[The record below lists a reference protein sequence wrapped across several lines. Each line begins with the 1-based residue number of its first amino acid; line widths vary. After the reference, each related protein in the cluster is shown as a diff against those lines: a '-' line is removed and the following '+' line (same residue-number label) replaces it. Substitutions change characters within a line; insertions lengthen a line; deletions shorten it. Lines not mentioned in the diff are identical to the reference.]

1 MVVVVD
7 VTVLHVAAPAISA
20 DLSPTAI
27 QLLWI
32 IDVYPLV
39 AAPLLLASGV
49 AGDRLGRRKVLFWG
63 LAVFGIASVAAAFA
77 PSAPALIAARAL
89 LGVGGALIMPATMSI
104 IRDAFRDRDERVRA
118 VGIWSAVS
126 AGGAALGPLLGGFLV
141 EHFWWGSV
149 FLINVPILIIVVPFA
164 IKVLPESRAEEP
176 PPWNTSAVVLAGESA
191 SSAGLRLQGG
201 RAPRILRAHRP
212 GRVDPRRH
220 LPLGFRSRTA
230 EERRPD
236 PQRAPLRRRE
246 FAVAIACVFMT
257 MFGLVGIEFFG
268 AQYLALVLGLSPLEA
283 ALRLLPL
290 MISTLAGGLLAAR
303 VLKRLGTRQTIA
315 IGLAATA
322 LGLVPMLL
330 LGVSTGCSGRRSW

>member
-1 MVVVVD
+1 MVETKASAPNRWAILFVLCAALMVVVVD

-126 AGGAALGPLLGGFLV
+126 AAARPSARC
-141 EHFWWGSV
+141 WAASWS
-149 FLINVPILIIVVPFA
+149 
-164 IKVLPESRAEEP
+164 
-176 PPWNTSAVVLAGESA
+176 NTSG
-191 SSAGLRLQGG
+191 GG
-201 RAPRILRAHRP
+201 RS
-212 GRVDPRRH
+212 
-220 LPLGFRSRTA
+220 FSSTSRS
-230 EERRPD
+230 
-236 PQRAPLRRRE
+236 
-246 FAVAIACVFMT
+246 
-257 MFGLVGIEFFG
+257 
-268 AQYLALVLGLSPLEA
+268 
-283 ALRLLPL
+283 
-290 MISTLAGGLLAAR
+290 
-303 VLKRLGTRQTIA
+303 
-315 IGLAATA
+315 
-322 LGLVPMLL
+322 
-330 LGVSTGCSGRRSW
+330 